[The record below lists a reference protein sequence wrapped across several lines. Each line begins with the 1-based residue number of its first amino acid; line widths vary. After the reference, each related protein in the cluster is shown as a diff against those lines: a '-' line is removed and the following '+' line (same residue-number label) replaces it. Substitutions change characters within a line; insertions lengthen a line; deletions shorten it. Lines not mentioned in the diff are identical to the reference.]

1 MTYQANQTLPYR
13 VELYRQLKRK
23 RTAFAYGFVL
33 SLPILVA
40 IAVKFGPSG
49 NSGGPTRLGS
59 GTTDLIGLATLGAAN
74 FTTTMLYFSTP
85 FLLVTVIAL
94 FNGDTVASEAS
105 WSTLR
110 YLLASPVPRTRLLL
124 QKIKVSLTLSL
135 FAVLLVPL
143 SAWIVGAI
151 AFGFKPLQTPLGATF
166 DNATALSRIGIMT
179 GYLAISLLF
188 VAGLAFYLSVRTDA
202 PRGAVG
208 VAVGIS
214 ILLNIVDAI
223 TALGVVREWL
233 PVHYAFSWFDALSIT
248 IDWSQMIRGASY
260 CAMAGILFYALA
272 IMKFA
277 KKDVT
282 S

>member
-1 MTYQANQTLPYR
+1 MSYQAQKTLPYR

-23 RTAFAYGFVL
+23 RTAFAYSFVL

-40 IAVKFGPSG
+40 IAVNFGPSG

-59 GTTDLIGLATLGAAN
+59 GTIDLIGLATIGAAN
-74 FTTTMLYFSTP
+74 FTVTMLYFSTP

-110 YLLASPVPRTRLLL
+110 YLLASPVPRTRLLI
-124 QKIKVSLTLSL
+124 QKMKVSLTLSL
-135 FAVLLVPL
+135 IAVILVPL
-143 SAWIVGAI
+143 SAWIVGMI
-151 AFGFKPLQTPLGATF
+151 AFGLKPLQTPLGATF
-166 DNATALSRIGIMT
+166 ENSVALSRIGIMT
-179 GYLAISLLF
+179 VYLAITLLF

-202 PRGAVG
+202 PLGAVG

-214 ILLNIVDAI
+214 ILLNILDAI
-223 TALGVVREWL
+223 TALGSIRDWL
-233 PVHYAFSWFDALSIT
+233 PVHYSFSWFDALSIT

-260 CAMAGILFYALA
+260 CAMTGIIMYALA
-272 IMKFA
+272 FIRFA

>member
-1 MTYQANQTLPYR
+1 MSYQAGKTLPYR

-23 RTAFAYGFVL
+23 RTVFAYGFVL

-40 IAVKFGPSG
+40 VAVKFGPSG
-49 NSGGPTRLGS
+49 NSGGPTQLGS

-110 YLLASPVPRTRLLL
+110 YLLASPVPRTRLLI
-124 QKIKVSLTLSL
+124 QKMKVSLTLSL
-135 FAVLLVPL
+135 LAVLLVPL
-143 SAWIVGAI
+143 SSWLVGAI
-151 AFGFKPLQTPLGATF
+151 AFGMAPLQTPLGATF
-166 DNATALSRIGIMT
+166 ENSVAIGRLSIMT

-202 PRGAVG
+202 PLGAVG

-214 ILLNIVDAI
+214 ILLSILDAI
-223 TALGVVREWL
+223 TALGSVRDWL
-233 PVHYAFSWFDALSIT
+233 PVHYAFTWFDALSTT
-248 IDWSQMIRGASY
+248 IDWSEMIRGASY
-260 CAMAGILFYALA
+260 SAITGILFYALA
-272 IMKFA
+272 INKFA
-277 KKDVT
+277 KKDIT

>member
-135 FAVLLVPL
+135 IAVLLVPL
-143 SAWIVGAI
+143 SAWIVGTI
-151 AFGFKPLQTPLGATF
+151 AFGLKPLQTPLGATF
-166 DNATALSRIGIMT
+166 DNATALSRIAIMT

-202 PRGAVG
+202 PLGAVG

-214 ILLNIVDAI
+214 ILLNILDAI

-277 KKDVT
+277 KKDIT